1 MSRVLALVLVALLV
15 AWGVWGCSLGV
26 TDYQILAFVKS

>member
-1 MSRVLALVLVALLV
+1 MSRVLALVLVLALI

-26 TDYQILAFVKS
+26 TDYQILAVVKS

>member
-1 MSRVLALVLVALLV
+1 MRRVLVLVLVLALI
-15 AWGVWGCSLGV
+15 AWGVWGCSMGV